1 MSLDSEIKQLN
12 NQISVNANI
21 LSELMESEEYHRQ
34 NIDTINNI
42 YKMKK
47 IIQKLYE
54 KKDELL

>member
-1 MSLDSEIKQLN
+1 MSLDSEIEQLN

-21 LSELMESEEYHRQ
+21 LSELMECEEYHSQ
-34 NIDTINNI
+34 NIDSINNI

-47 IIQKLYE
+47 IIQKLYA